1 MQNWTEE
8 DLQRINR
15 RLEESEEDDDPQAKK
30 RVRGVALT
38 RLCKAS
44 ARTVRNHSSEI
55 VASLYKGVLEGDV
68 SCAKMLVTLIE
79 KLPPPKPREKK
90 RPSIALLLEN
100 SPQWTRPL
108 PSEQDDPH
116 EYDEVF
122 EDS

>member
-1 MQNWTEE
+1 M
-8 DLQRINR
+8 
-15 RLEESEEDDDPQAKK
+15 
-30 RVRGVALT
+30 
-38 RLCKAS
+38 
-44 ARTVRNHSSEI
+44 RNHSSEI

-100 SPQWTRPL
+100 APQWTGPL
-108 PSEQDDPH
+108 PSEQDDPD